1 MREHELA
8 LGVDQE
14 EKLKAEPLLPGNEA
28 RLKEAGGNEAA
39 YGSQEESNE
48 DDEQEEWGL
57 EVGAAAGALEVRCD
71 V

>member
-14 EKLKAEPLLPGNEA
+14 ERLKAEPLLPGNEA
-28 RLKEAGGNEAA
+28 GGNEVGGNEVG
-39 YGSQEESNE
+39 YDSPEEANK
-48 DDEQEEWGL
+48 DEQEEWGL
-57 EVGAAAGALEVRCD
+57 EVGAAAGALEVRYD